1 MAASEVADPVLTR
14 PDGEID
20 RWSCLGAALLEPY
33 VVGSLPGVAQPSD
46 RATLERLGQLLA
58 DPAAALCRAA
68 ARDMFDAASL
78 KVHKLGTSR
87 CHVSRHRDT
96 PAGLLVVTLLAQ
108 ARAVA
113 AQ

>member
-1 MAASEVADPVLTR
+1 MPTLAWQAGILGGSHPSSDVNDFPRSVTRTVLDVAASEVADPVLTR

-68 ARDMFDAASL
+68 ARDMFDAA
-78 KVHKLGTSR
+78 
-87 CHVSRHRDT
+87 
-96 PAGLLVVTLLAQ
+96 
-108 ARAVA
+108 
-113 AQ
+113 